1 MNKSV
6 AKWLRFIGVALCF
19 SFGYSPVLNAQT
31 QDTLFEW
38 SRFDAETMSII
49 RSMQPVRSMQTDFEP
64 DNETSTSDMLLPDNL
79 LPDKKGRRSDTY
91 HFLAYQAVSIA
102 LLYAMPE
109 DVTGWTLEQK
119 DEYSLSK
126 WWYNVRH
133 PQWDSDDFYINY
145 ILHPYWGATYYVR
158 SRERG
163 FGRRSSFW
171 YSAGLS
177 AAYEFG
183 AEALFEEVSIQDVI
197 VTPFGGWLL
206 GEYFMGVRDRIEAR
220 HDGSSKMPFRDR
232 FVLTMTD
239 PLGELNHVVDGWF
252 GLGKDLRIMPYQYP
266 SLRSFEPGYAS
277 MESQGKVYG
286 LTIEYRW

>member
-1 MNKSV
+1 MNESI
-6 AKWLRFIGVALCF
+6 AKLLRLIGVALCC
-19 SFGYSPVLNAQT
+19 SFAYSPVLNAQEE
-31 QDTLFEW
+31 DTLLTW
-38 SRFDAETMSII
+38 SRFDEETMSII
-49 RSMQPVRSMQTDFEP
+49 RSMPTDFES
-64 DNETSTSDMLLPDNL
+64 DYETPSSDIW

-91 HFLAYQAVSIA
+91 YFLAYQAASIA
-102 LLYAMPE
+102 ILYALPE
-109 DVTGWTLEQK
+109 DVTGWTQEQK

-133 PQWDSDDFYINY
+133 PKWDSDDFYINY

-163 FGRRSSFW
+163 FDQRSSFW

-206 GEYFMGVRDRIEAR
+206 GEYFMDVRDRIEAR

-232 FVLTMTD
+232 LVLTLTD
-239 PLGELNHVVDGWF
+239 PLGELNQVVDGWF
-252 GLGKDLRIMPYQYP
+252 GRGNDLKIMPYQYP
-266 SLRSFEPGYAS
+266 SSRSFRPGYA
-277 MESQGKVYG
+277 ETVNPGKVYG
-286 LTIEYRW
+286 LTVEYRW

>member
-1 MNKSV
+1 MNKS
-6 AKWLRFIGVALCF
+6 ATKWLGLIGVVLCC
-19 SFGYSPVLNAQT
+19 SFGYSPVLNAQED
-31 QDTLFEW
+31 DTLLVW
-38 SRFDAETMSII
+38 SRFDAETMSI
-49 RSMQPVRSMQTDFEP
+49 VRSMPMYLQP
-64 DNETSTSDMLLPDNL
+64 NNETSSSDILLPDDYLPDN

-102 LLYAMPE
+102 VLYAMPE

-163 FGRRSSFW
+163 FSRRSSFW
-171 YSAGLS
+171 YSARLS

-183 AEALFEEVSIQDVI
+183 VEALFEEVSIQDVI
-197 VTPFGGWLL
+197 VTPIGGWLV
-206 GEYFMGVRDRIEAR
+206 GEYFMGVRYRIEAR
-220 HDGSSKMPFRDR
+220 HDGYSRMPFRDR
-232 FVLTMTD
+232 FVLTVTD
-239 PLGELNHVVDGWF
+239 PLGAMNRVVDGWF
-252 GLGKDLRIMPYQYP
+252 GLGKDLRILPYQNP
-266 SLRSFEPGYAS
+266 FSRSFEPGYAAKGS
-277 MESQGKVYG
+277 PGEIYG

>member
-1 MNKSV
+1 MYSARV
-6 AKWLRFIGVALCF
+6 RLIGVVLCLLY
-19 SFGYSPVLNAQT
+19 GYSPALEAQEI
-31 QDTLFEW
+31 DTLLDW

-49 RSMQPVRSMQTDFEP
+49 RSMPMNFESG
-64 DNETSTSDMLLPDNL
+64 DESSSSDIW
-79 LPDKKGRRSDTY
+79 LPDKEGRRSDTY
-91 HFLAYQAVSIA
+91 HFLAYQAVSITI
-102 LLYAMPE
+102 LYALPE
-109 DVTGWTLEQK
+109 SVTGWTQEQK

-163 FGRRSSFW
+163 FDQRSSFW
-171 YSAGLS
+171 YSAGMS

-183 AEALFEEVSIQDVI
+183 VEALFEEVSIQDLI
-197 VTPFGGWLL
+197 VTPVGGWFL
-206 GEYFMGVRDRIEAR
+206 GEYFMDVRDRIEAR

-232 FVLTMTD
+232 FVLVMTD

-252 GLGKDLRIMPYQYP
+252 GLGNDLRIVPYQYP
-266 SLRSFEPGYAS
+266 LSLSSEPGRAS
-277 MESQGKVYG
+277 TGGPGKIYG

>member
-1 MNKSV
+1 MYSARV
-6 AKWLRFIGVALCF
+6 RLIGVVLCC
-19 SFGYSPVLNAQT
+19 SFGYSPVLNAQEV
-31 QDTLFEW
+31 DTLLEW
-38 SRFDAETMSII
+38 SRFDEGIMSL
-49 RSMQPVRSMQTDFEP
+49 VRSMPMDLE
-64 DNETSTSDMLLPDNL
+64 SDGESSSNDIW
-79 LPDKKGRRSDTY
+79 LPDKQGRRSDTY
-91 HFLAYQAVSIA
+91 HFLAYQAVSITI
-102 LLYAMPE
+102 LYALPE
-109 DVTGWTLEQK
+109 SVTGWTQEQK

-163 FGRRSSFW
+163 FDRRSSFW
-171 YSAGLS
+171 YSAGMS

-183 AEALFEEVSIQDVI
+183 VEALFEEVSIQDLI
-197 VTPFGGWLL
+197 VTPVGGWFV
-206 GEYFMGVRDRIEAR
+206 GEYFMDVRDRIEAR

-232 FVLTMTD
+232 FVLVMTD

-252 GLGKDLRIMPYQYP
+252 GIGNDLTIMPYQHP
-266 SLRSFEPGYAS
+266 SSLSFETGYAS
-277 MESQGKVYG
+277 TESPGKVYG